1 MEKLVL
7 KKAGRFLRNVFSAR
21 KWRAIWAKDWVLKGV
36 SLVIATM
43 LWYFVAGEDTVD
55 KNVMVPIEIIN
66 LPRDLVISNQ
76 FKKEIELTVS
86 GPRSVIQDMA
96 NKGLTRQ
103 INLSDAI
110 PGTKVVQN
118 SLDSIKVPNG
128 ITVLR
133 IQPSSIILSL
143 DKLIQKQFQVM
154 PVTTGDVA
162 SGFVLEKMQMNP
174 DEITITGPETL
185 LSFADALLTDI
196 IDINDMK
203 ESRQIQVP
211 LDLEPNIVD
220 LIGETSVTADIVIR
234 PKMVEKKISNMKVDA
249 YVDGSERV
257 VTPDVVD
264 IIANVPV
271 LLLRK
276 NIDIKDLLSV
286 TAIADDTEDD
296 FLRVSVIPREDAELP
311 IEILSVVPSSVKLVR
326 LPNSQDDASGE
337 AQEDAS
343 GEPADSEDES
353 TEAPTGSIDKNTIID
368 LQKLRDTVTIINEIG
383 IVKILATK
391 KKLKNLN

>member
-7 KKAGRFLRNVFSAR
+7 KKVSRFLRGVFSAR
-21 KWRAIWAKDWVLKGV
+21 KWQAIWAKDWVLKGV
-36 SLVIATM
+36 SLVLATM

-118 SLDSIKVPNG
+118 SNDAIKVPNG

-162 SGFVLEKMQMNP
+162 MGFVLEKMQMNP

-196 IDINDMK
+196 IDINGMN

-211 LDLEPNIVD
+211 LDLDPSIVD

-234 PKMVEKKISNMKVDA
+234 PKTVEKKISDMEVVA
-249 YVDGSERV
+249 YVGGSQRI
-257 VTPDVVD
+257 VTPATVDV
-264 IIANVPV
+264 IANVPV
-271 LLLRK
+271 LLMRK
-276 NIDIKDLLSV
+276 KIDLKELLSV
-286 TAIADDTEDD
+286 TAIAGDLDDD
-296 FLRVSVIPREDAELP
+296 FLKVSVIPREDTELP
-311 IEILSVVPSSVKLVR
+311 IEILSVVPDSVKLVR
-326 LPNSQDDASGE
+326 LPESLNENSRTSLDDNGDDE
-337 AQEDAS
+337 EVLDEPTEDNHELDLQAIR
-343 GEPADSEDES
+343 ES
-353 TEAPTGSIDKNTIID
+353 VSVVDKN
-368 LQKLRDTVTIINEIG
+368 G
-383 IVKILATK
+383 IVKLQAIK
-391 KKLKNLN
+391 KKIKIEE